1 MTLSFPP
8 LPFGTTVRDTFVAV
22 AIHLKA
28 IVAIAA
34 LPYVLS
40 LAIFVAEDLYLA
52 ASYTGVQATTVH
64 SVAAFIT
71 QFLIF
76 SFFAVNVHRLMLVG
90 DSAGEGRMDEAALD
104 RYWIYI
110 KRLLTIAVVS
120 LPLWGV
126 VFLLSLGL
134 APWFDVWLQLVLTL
148 VAVLLAFILLSRFT
162 FVLSASGVDA
172 PYSLMDSWRALAGVH
187 LKVISIYF
195 TVMLPAL
202 VILVGFAAYLNL
214 YAPPIV
220 LVGEEIKDYQ
230 LNLSYWVWAPV
241 GLFLLFVMQA
251 LLVTAISIC
260 FYHRTGWRP
269 GAERVDY

>member
-8 LPFGTTVRDTFVAV
+8 LPFWPTVRDTFVAV
-22 AIHLKA
+22 AIHIKG
-28 IVAIAA
+28 IMAIAA
-34 LPYVLS
+34 LPYLLS
-40 LAIFVAEDLYLA
+40 LLLFVAEDLYLMKF
-52 ASYTGVQATTVH
+52 YTGVQATAVH
-64 SVAAFIT
+64 SIAAFVT

-76 SFFAVNVHRLMLVG
+76 SFFAVNIHRLMLLG
-90 DSAGEGRMDEAALD
+90 GSYGEPRMDDRALD

-110 KRLLTIAVVS
+110 KRLVMIAVVS
-120 LPLWGV
+120 LPLWGFV
-126 VFLLSLGL
+126 LALSLGFNT
-134 APWFDVWLQLVLTL
+134 WFDFWPQFAVTCF
-148 VAVLLAFILLSRFT
+148 AVLLSFVLLSRFT

-187 LKVISIYF
+187 LKVASIYF

-202 VILVGFAAYLNL
+202 ALLVGVAMYFNHF
-214 YAPPIV
+214 APPI
-220 LVGEEIKDYQ
+220 LLTGEEIKRYS
-230 LNLSYWVWAPV
+230 LSLSYWAWAPI
-241 GLFLLFVMQA
+241 GLFLMFLVQT

>member
-8 LPFGTTVRDTFVAV
+8 LQFGPTVRDTFVAV
-22 AIHLKA
+22 AIHFKGIL
-28 IVAIAA
+28 IIAA
-34 LPYVLS
+34 LPYLLS
-40 LAIFVAEDLYLA
+40 LIIFVAEDLYLA
-52 ASYTGVQATTVH
+52 KFYTGVQATAVH
-64 SVAAFIT
+64 SIAAFIT

-76 SFFAVNVHRLMLVG
+76 SVFAVNLHRLMLLN
-90 DSAGEGRMDEAALD
+90 DSASEPKMDDQALD

-110 KRLLTIAVVS
+110 KRLLTVTLLT

-126 VFLLSLGL
+126 VLIVSMGLETWFDFWPQVALTVVALLLS
-134 APWFDVWLQLVLTL
+134 FV
-148 VAVLLAFILLSRFT
+148 LLSRFT

-187 LKVISIYF
+187 LKVASIYV
-195 TVMLPAL
+195 TVMLPAFL
-202 VILVGFAAYLNL
+202 ILIGFSAYLNL

-220 LVGEEIKDYQ
+220 LMGEEIKHYQ
-230 LNLSYWVWAPV
+230 LSLSYWIWAPV
-241 GLFLLFVMQA
+241 GLMLLFLIQA

-269 GAERVDY
+269 GAERVDF